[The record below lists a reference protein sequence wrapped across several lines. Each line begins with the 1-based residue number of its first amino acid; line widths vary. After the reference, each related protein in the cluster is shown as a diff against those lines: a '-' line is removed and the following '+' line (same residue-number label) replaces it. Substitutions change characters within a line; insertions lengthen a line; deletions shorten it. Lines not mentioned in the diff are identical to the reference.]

1 MKVKAPKERPRDAR
15 EQSLEMLRGIQVV
28 NEVDQKPDLGSC
40 EFYMNDYLD
49 MIERDYKHGWSDCMR
64 NHSNLCASD
73 AYMQGYQD
81 CRYEKQY
88 IREHG
93 DC

>member
-1 MKVKAPKERPRDAR
+1 MKFKPPKELPMDSL

-28 NEVDQKPDLGSC
+28 NEVDTKPDLGSC

-49 MIERDYKHGWSDCMR
+49 MIERDYKHGWADCMKNR
-64 NHSNLCASD
+64 SNLCTSD

-81 CRYEKQY
+81 CRQEKQY
-88 IREHG
+88 LNK
-93 DC
+93 DFT

>member
-1 MKVKAPKERPRDAR
+1 MKFKPPKELPMDSL

-28 NEVDQKPDLGSC
+28 NEVDQKPELGSC

-49 MIERDYKHGWSDCMR
+49 MIERDYKHGWADCMKNR
-64 NHSNLCASD
+64 SNLCTSD

-81 CRYEKQY
+81 CRQEKQY
-88 IREHG
+88 LDR
-93 DC
+93 DFT

>member
-1 MKVKAPKERPRDAR
+1 MKFKAPKELPMDSL
-15 EQSLEMLRGIQVV
+15 EKSLEMLRGIQVV

-49 MIERDYKHGWSDCMR
+49 MIERDYKHGWADCMKNR
-64 NHSNLCASD
+64 SNLCTSD

-81 CRYEKQY
+81 CRQEKQY
-88 IREHG
+88 LDR
-93 DC
+93 DFT

>member
-1 MKVKAPKERPRDAR
+1 MEFKPPKELPMESL

-40 EFYMNDYLD
+40 DWYMNDYLD
-49 MIERDYKHGWSDCMR
+49 LIERDYKHGWSDCMKNR
-64 NHSNLCASD
+64 SNLCASD

-81 CRYEKQY
+81 CRQEKQY
-88 IREHG
+88 LNK
-93 DC
+93 DFT

>member
-1 MKVKAPKERPRDAR
+1 MKFKAPKELPMDSL

-28 NEVDQKPDLGSC
+28 NEVDTKPDLGSC

-49 MIERDYKHGWSDCMR
+49 MIERDYKHGWADCMKNR
-64 NHSNLCASD
+64 SNLCTSD

-81 CRYEKQY
+81 CRQEKQY
-88 IREHG
+88 L
-93 DC
+93 DKDFT

>member
-1 MKVKAPKERPRDAR
+1 MKFKAPKELPMDSL

-28 NEVDQKPDLGSC
+28 NEVDTKPDLGSC

-49 MIERDYKHGWSDCMR
+49 MIERDYKHGLADCMKNR
-64 NHSNLCASD
+64 SNLCTSD

-88 IREHG
+88 LDR
-93 DC
+93 DFT

>member
-1 MKVKAPKERPRDAR
+1 MKFKAPKELPMDSL

-28 NEVDQKPDLGSC
+28 NEVDTKPDLGSC

-49 MIERDYKHGWSDCMR
+49 MIERDYKHGWSDCMKNR
-64 NHSNLCASD
+64 SNLCTSD

-81 CRYEKQY
+81 CRQEKQY
-88 IREHG
+88 LDRAFT
-93 DC
+93 

>member
-1 MKVKAPKERPRDAR
+1 METKFPKELPMDSL

-28 NEVDQKPDLGSC
+28 NEVDTKLDLGSC
-40 EFYMNDYLD
+40 EFHMNDYLD
-49 MIERDYKHGWSDCMR
+49 LIERDYKHGWSDCTNNR
-64 NHSNLCASD
+64 SNLCTSD

-81 CRYEKQY
+81 CKREKQY

>member
-1 MKVKAPKERPRDAR
+1 MEFKPPKELPMESL

-28 NEVDQKPDLGSC
+28 NEVDTKPDLGSC

-49 MIERDYKHGWSDCMR
+49 MIERDYKHGWADCMKNR
-64 NHSNLCASD
+64 SNLCTSD

-81 CRYEKQY
+81 CRQEKQY
-88 IREHG
+88 LDR
-93 DC
+93 DFT

>member
-1 MKVKAPKERPRDAR
+1 MKFKAPKELPMDSL

-28 NEVDQKPDLGSC
+28 NEVDTKPDLGSC

-49 MIERDYKHGWSDCMR
+49 MIERDYKHGWSDCMKNR
-64 NHSNLCASD
+64 SNLCTSD

-81 CRYEKQY
+81 CRQEKQY
-88 IREHG
+88 LDR
-93 DC
+93 DFT

>member
-1 MKVKAPKERPRDAR
+1 MKFKPPKELPMDSL

-28 NEVDQKPDLGSC
+28 NEVDTKPDLGSC

-49 MIERDYKHGWSDCMR
+49 MIERDYKHGWSDCMKNR
-64 NHSNLCASD
+64 SNLCTSD

-81 CRYEKQY
+81 CRQEKQY
-88 IREHG
+88 LDR
-93 DC
+93 DFT

>member
-1 MKVKAPKERPRDAR
+1 MKFKAPKELPMDSL

-28 NEVDQKPDLGSC
+28 NEVDTKPDLGSC

-49 MIERDYKHGWSDCMR
+49 MIERDYKHGWADCMKNR
-64 NHSNLCASD
+64 SNLCTSD

-81 CRYEKQY
+81 CRQEKQY
-88 IREHG
+88 LDR
-93 DC
+93 DFT

>member
-1 MKVKAPKERPRDAR
+1 MKFKPPTELPMDSL

-28 NEVDQKPDLGSC
+28 NEVDTKPDLGSC

-49 MIERDYKHGWSDCMR
+49 MIERDYKHGWADCMKNR
-64 NHSNLCASD
+64 SNLCTSD

-81 CRYEKQY
+81 CRYEKEY
-88 IREHG
+88 LDR
-93 DC
+93 DFT

>member
-1 MKVKAPKERPRDAR
+1 MKFKPPKELPMDSL

-28 NEVDQKPDLGSC
+28 NEVDTKPELGSC

-49 MIERDYKHGWSDCMR
+49 MIERDYKHGWADCMR

-81 CRYEKQY
+81 CRQEKQY
-88 IREHG
+88 LDR
-93 DC
+93 DFT

>member
-1 MKVKAPKERPRDAR
+1 MKFKAPKELPMDSL
-15 EQSLEMLRGIQVV
+15 EQSLQMLRDIKVV
-28 NEVDQKPDLGSC
+28 NEVDQKSELGSC

-49 MIERDYKHGWSDCMR
+49 MIERDYKHGWADCMKNR
-64 NHSNLCASD
+64 SNLCSND

-81 CRYEKQY
+81 CKYEKEY
-88 IREHG
+88 IKESG

>member
-1 MKVKAPKERPRDAR
+1 MKFKPPKERPMDSL

-49 MIERDYKHGWSDCMR
+49 MIERDYKHGWADCMKNR
-64 NHSNLCASD
+64 SNLCTSD

-81 CRYEKQY
+81 CRQEKQY
-88 IREHG
+88 LDR
-93 DC
+93 DFT

>member
-1 MKVKAPKERPRDAR
+1 MKFKAPKELPMNSL

-28 NEVDQKPDLGSC
+28 NEVDTKPDLGSC

-49 MIERDYKHGWSDCMR
+49 MIERDYKHGWADCMKNR
-64 NHSNLCASD
+64 SNLCTSD

-81 CRYEKQY
+81 CRQEKQY
-88 IREHG
+88 LDR
-93 DC
+93 DFT

>member
-1 MKVKAPKERPRDAR
+1 MKFKPPKELPMDSL

-28 NEVDQKPDLGSC
+28 NEVDTKPDLGSC

-49 MIERDYKHGWSDCMR
+49 MIERDYKHGWADCMKNR
-64 NHSNLCASD
+64 SNLCTSD

-81 CRYEKQY
+81 CRQEKQY
-88 IREHG
+88 LDR
-93 DC
+93 DFT